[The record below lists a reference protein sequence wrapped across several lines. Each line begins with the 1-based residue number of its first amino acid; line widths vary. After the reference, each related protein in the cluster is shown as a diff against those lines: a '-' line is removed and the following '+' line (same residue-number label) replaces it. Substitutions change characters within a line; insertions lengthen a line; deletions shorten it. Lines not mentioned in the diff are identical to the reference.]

1 MQEYN
6 QGPPNFF
13 APKSATDDFLIV
25 SEKKMDKAIVVNI
38 EKCLA
43 CKSCELA
50 CALVHSK
57 SKVLE
62 EAVAESPRP
71 QRMVTVEAVGE
82 FGVPIQCR
90 HCEAPP
96 CIEICPTGAIQRQ
109 NEESP
114 VTVDQDLCIGCK
126 LCILICPFGVLQ
138 IGLEGRAVIK
148 CDMCWQR
155 LEDGQEPACVE
166 ACPTKAMK
174 LVSLKEVTKPK
185 RAAAAKQLVKEI
197 EKKKSKS
204 KEK

>member
-1 MQEYN
+1 
-6 QGPPNFF
+6 
-13 APKSATDDFLIV
+13 
-25 SEKKMDKAIVVNI
+25 MDKIITINI

-43 CKSCELA
+43 CKSCEIA

-71 QRMVTVEAVGE
+71 QRMVTVEAAGE

-90 HCEAPP
+90 HCEVAP

-109 NEESP
+109 SEESP
-114 VTVDQDLCIGCK
+114 VVLDQDLCIGCK
-126 LCILICPFGVLQ
+126 LCMLICPFGVLRLDQ
-138 IGLEGRAVIK
+138 EGRAIIK

-166 ACPTKAMK
+166 ACSTKALK
-174 LVSLKEVTKPK
+174 LVSLEEVTKS
-185 RAAAAKQLVKEI
+185 RRTEASKQLVKEV
-197 EKKKSKS
+197 EPKESKS